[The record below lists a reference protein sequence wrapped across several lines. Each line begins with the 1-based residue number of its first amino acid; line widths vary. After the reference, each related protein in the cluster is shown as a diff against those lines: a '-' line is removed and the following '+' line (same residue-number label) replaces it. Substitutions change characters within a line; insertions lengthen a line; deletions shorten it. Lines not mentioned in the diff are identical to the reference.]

1 MLLHKPLA
9 ALAALVGFE
18 ASMNSLMDV
27 LLLVRREA
35 LIAERARILQ
45 K

>member
-1 MLLHKPLA
+1 MRAERGRPLEPLA

-35 LIAERARILQ
+35 LIAE
-45 K
+45 